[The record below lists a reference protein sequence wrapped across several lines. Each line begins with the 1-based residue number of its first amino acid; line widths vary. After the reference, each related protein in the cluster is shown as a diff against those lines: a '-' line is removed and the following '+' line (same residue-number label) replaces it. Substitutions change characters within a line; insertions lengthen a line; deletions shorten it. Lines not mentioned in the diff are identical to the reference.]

1 MKRMLHILTISIG
14 LALVAG
20 GAHAACSVQYKAKRD
35 NPLELFFN
43 TAVVAAPC
51 TRASAKAQLKP
62 VLAAQGLKLLK
73 IVSVKQQ

>member
-1 MKRMLHILTISIG
+1 MLHILTLGIG
-14 LALVAG
+14 LSLAAG

-43 TAVVAAPC
+43 SAVVAEPC
-51 TRASAKAQLKP
+51 TRASAKAQLRP

-73 IVSVKQQ
+73 IVSVKKQ